1 LIRFQNLEIMGGNMV
16 KCGLPSILVAMFEWI
31 KTDSPWEYLLFALLV
46 LVVAFIVSKILK
58 FIMGRFIKAAAQKL
72 KVDPT
77 RFKFFKN
84 TIDFVIYL
92 IAIIVIFRYIPSLR
106 TYGNTLLTG
115 AGVLAAIVGFASQSA
130 FSNIISGIFL
140 VISRPFGVGDRVQ
153 IGQLYSGDV
162 EDITLRHTVIRNFE
176 NRLIIIPN
184 SVINNETIVN
194 STLTHELVCIFI
206 EVVISF
212 NSDPDKAMKIMEEE
226 AMRHP
231 HCRDNRTIA
240 EKENGDPQVVVR
252 LINLA
257 ESGQQLRAYVWAN
270 DPTSG
275 FILKCDLLK
284 SIKQH
289 FDKSNIEIPYRTVYM
304 KEFPAPT
311 V

>member
-1 LIRFQNLEIMGGNMV
+1 MAGNMV
-16 KCGLPSILVAMFEWI
+16 KCGLPSILVAMFDWI

-58 FIMGRFIKAAAQKL
+58 FIIGRFIKAAAQKL

-153 IGQLYSGDV
+153 IGQLYTGDV

-206 EVVISF
+206 EVIISF
-212 NSDPDKAMKIMEEE
+212 NSDSDTAMKIMEEE
-226 AMRHP
+226 AMKHP

-284 SIKQH
+284 SIKQQ
-289 FDKSNIEIPYRTVYM
+289 FDKHKIEIPYRTVYM
-304 KEFPAPT
+304 KEFPSPT

>member
-1 LIRFQNLEIMGGNMV
+1 MV
-16 KCGLPSILVAMFEWI
+16 KWALDSILVAMLEWI
-31 KTDSPWEYLLFALLV
+31 KSDSPWDYVVFALLV
-46 LVVAFIVSKILK
+46 LVVAFVVSKILK
-58 FIMGRFIKAAAQKL
+58 FIIGRFIKTAAQKL
-72 KVDPT
+72 KVNPT
-77 RFKFFKN
+77 KFKFFKN
-84 TIDFVIYL
+84 TIDFIIYL

-140 VISRPFGVGDRVQ
+140 VFSKPFGVGDRVQ

-194 STLTHELVCIFI
+194 STLTDELVCIFI
-206 EVVISF
+206 EIIISF
-212 NSDPDKAMKIMEEE
+212 NSDTDKAMKIMEEE
-226 AMRHP
+226 ALKHP
-231 HCRDNRTIA
+231 ACKDNRNRI
-240 EKENGDPQVVVR
+240 EKENGEPQVVVR
-252 LINLA
+252 LINLT
-257 ESGQQLRAYVWAN
+257 ESGQQLRAYVWAQ
-270 DPTSG
+270 DPSTG

-284 SIKQH
+284 SIKQQ
-289 FDKSNIEIPYRTVYM
+289 FDKLSIEIPYRTVYM
-304 KEFPAPT
+304 KEFPSPT

>member
-1 LIRFQNLEIMGGNMV
+1 
-16 KCGLPSILVAMFEWI
+16 MFDWL
-31 KTDSPWEYLLFALLV
+31 KSDSPWEYVVFAILVLLV
-46 LVVAFIVSKILK
+46 ALIVSRILK
-58 FIMGRFIKAAAQKL
+58 FVIGRFVKAAAKKL

-130 FSNIISGIFL
+130 FSNIISGVFL
-140 VISRPFGVGDRVQ
+140 VIFKPFGVGDRVQ
-153 IGQLYSGDV
+153 IGQLYTGDV

-206 EVVISF
+206 EVTISF
-212 NSDPDKAMKIMEEE
+212 SSDTDKAMKIIEAE
-226 AMRHP
+226 AMKHP
-231 HCRDNRTIA
+231 ECKDNRSA
-240 EKENGDPQVVVR
+240 LEKENREPQVVVR
-252 LINLA
+252 LINLT
-257 ESGQQLRAYVWAN
+257 ESGQQIRAYVWAK
-270 DPTSG
+270 DPSVG

-284 SIKQH
+284 SIKQQ
-289 FDKSNIEIPYRTVYM
+289 FDKHQIEIPYRTVYM
-304 KEFPAPT
+304 KEFPSPT

>member
-1 LIRFQNLEIMGGNMV
+1 
-16 KCGLPSILVAMFEWI
+16 MFDRI
-31 KTDSPWEYLLFALLV
+31 KSDSPWEYAVFALVV
-46 LVVAFIVSKILK
+46 LVVTFVISKILK
-58 FIMGRFIKAAAQKL
+58 FVIGRFVKAAAQKL

-84 TIDFVIYL
+84 AIDFIIYL
-92 IAIIVIFRYIPSLR
+92 TAVIVIFRSIPSLK

-140 VISRPFGVGDRVQ
+140 VIFRPFGVGDRVQ

-176 NRLIIIPN
+176 NRLIVIPN
-184 SVINNETIVN
+184 SVINNETIIN

-206 EVVISF
+206 EVTISF
-212 NSDPDKAMKIMEEE
+212 NSDVDKAMHLMQEE
-226 AMRHP
+226 AMKH
-231 HCRDNRTIA
+231 HECKDNRTEE
-240 EKENGDPQVVVR
+240 EKKNGEPQVAVR
-252 LINLA
+252 LISLT
-257 ESGQQLRAYVWAN
+257 ESGQQLRAYVWAK
-270 DPTSG
+270 DPAPG

-284 SIKQH
+284 SIKQQ
-289 FDKSNIEIPYRTVYM
+289 FDKSNIEIAYRTVYM
-304 KEFPAPT
+304 KEFPSTT

>member
-1 LIRFQNLEIMGGNMV
+1 MIRFQNLEIQAGNMV
-16 KCGLPSILVAMFEWI
+16 KCGLPIILVVMFDLM
-31 KTDSPWEYLLFALLV
+31 KSDSPWEYVVFALLV
-46 LVVAFIVSKILK
+46 IVVAFIVSRILK
-58 FIMGRFIKAAAQKL
+58 FVIGRFVKAAAKKL

-92 IAIIVIFRYIPSLR
+92 IAVIVIFRYIPSLR

-140 VISRPFGVGDRVQ
+140 VIFKPFGVGDRVQ

-194 STLTHELVCIFI
+194 STLTNELVCIFI
-206 EVVISF
+206 EVIISF
-212 NSDPDKAMKIMEEE
+212 NSDADKAMHIMQEE
-226 AMRHP
+226 AMKHP
-231 HCRDNRTIA
+231 ECKDNRNRT
-240 EKENGDPQVVVR
+240 EKEGGEPQVIVR

-257 ESGQQLRAYVWAN
+257 ESGQQLRAYVWAK
-270 DPTSG
+270 DPTAG

-284 SIKQH
+284 SIKQQ
-289 FDKSNIEIPYRTVYM
+289 FDKRNIEIPYRTVYM
-304 KEFPAPT
+304 KEFPSPT

>member
-1 LIRFQNLEIMGGNMV
+1 MV
-16 KCGLPSILVAMFEWI
+16 KWGLDTILVAMLEWI
-31 KTDSPWEYLLFALLV
+31 KSDSPWDYVVFALLV

-58 FIMGRFIKAAAQKL
+58 FIIGRFIKTAAQKL
-72 KVDPT
+72 KVNPT
-77 RFKFFKN
+77 KFKFFKN
-84 TIDFVIYL
+84 TIDFIIYL

-140 VISRPFGVGDRVQ
+140 VFSKPFGVGDRVQ

-194 STLTHELVCIFI
+194 STLTDELVCIFI
-206 EVVISF
+206 EIIISF
-212 NSDPDKAMKIMEEE
+212 NSDTDKAMKIMEEE
-226 AMRHP
+226 ALKHP
-231 HCRDNRTIA
+231 ECRDNRNRI
-240 EKENGDPQVVVR
+240 EKENGEPQVVVR
-252 LINLA
+252 LINLT
-257 ESGQQLRAYVWAN
+257 ESGQQLRAYVWAK
-270 DPTSG
+270 DPSVG

-284 SIKQH
+284 SIKKQ
-289 FDKSNIEIPYRTVYM
+289 FDKLNIEIPYRTVYM
-304 KEFPAPT
+304 KEFPSPT